1 MLNNHQLPIAIEK
14 NIFSITII
22 TLLAIL
28 YTPLIWHWYDGW
40 LKIHKISIEHEYF
53 SHGVIGL
60 PLAAYIIWTAREKWN
75 SLPDNS
81 HYLGAILLGC
91 GGIFYLSGQQDL
103 VNISFPII
111 ITALCLW
118 LKGISGLKLLSF
130 PLILIWLATPN
141 QIPYLITPY
150 TLPLQSFIAQTAGF
164 ILIKLGQPVKID
176 NIYLSINNNHVEVA
190 PYCAG
195 LKMLFT
201 TLYVSLILLYWR
213 DGVCRIST
221 KTILFLSSAVVLS
234 ISGNIVRNTLLT
246 FFHGNGKERS
256 FETLHAGW
264 AGDIYSVIILGLLIP
279 ILIGLEKLINHQQ
292 IVSKKSKNS
301 Y

>member
-1 MLNNHQLPIAIEK
+1 MLNHHKFSIGLEK
-14 NIFSITII
+14 NLFSITII

-28 YTPLIWHWYDGW
+28 YTPLVWYWYDGW

-60 PLAAYIIWTAREKWN
+60 PFAAYIIWTQRQKWD

-91 GGIFYLSGQQDL
+91 GGVFYLSGQQDL

-118 LKGISGLKLLSF
+118 LKGISGLKLLTF

-141 QIPYLITPY
+141 QIPYLLTPY
-150 TLPLQSFIAQTAGF
+150 TLPLQSFIAAAAGF
-164 ILIKLGQPVKID
+164 ILINLGQPVTVD
-176 NIYLSINNNHVEVA
+176 NIYLSINNNHLEVA

-201 TLYVSLILLYWR
+201 TFYVSLILIYWR
-213 DGVCRIST
+213 NNFSWSWQ
-221 KTILFLSSAVVLS
+221 KTILFLSSAVLLS

-246 FFHGNGKERS
+246 FFHGNGKARS
-256 FETLHAGW
+256 FEILHAGW
-264 AGDIYSVIILGLLIP
+264 ASDIYSVIILGLLIP
-279 ILIGLEKLINHQQ
+279 ILIGLEKLPNYQNIC
-292 IVSKKSKNS
+292 KK
-301 Y
+301 